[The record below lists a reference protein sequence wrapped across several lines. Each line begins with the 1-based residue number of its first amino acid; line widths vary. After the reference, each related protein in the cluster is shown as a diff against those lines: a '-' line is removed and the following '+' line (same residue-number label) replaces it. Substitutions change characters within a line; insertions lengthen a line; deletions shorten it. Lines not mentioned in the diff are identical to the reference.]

1 MRTDQCDW
9 NRCGRMIAGRQVVA
23 HIPIRPGAKF
33 AVALGKSPPWYR
45 QFELVSWLNWL
56 TR

>member
-1 MRTDQCDW
+1 MRTDRCDW
-9 NRCGRMIAGRQVVA
+9 NRCGRMIAGCQVVA